1 MSPKHRH
8 TPIVGRPP
16 IVGQAPI
23 DDGQTGANGRAL
35 LTGVLALAIV
45 LAAVGYSFDW
55 GRNLSIETFVETIRS
70 WGMWGIAGSVA
81 LMMVHSFVPFPAEL
95 LACANGMVYGP
106 LWGTAITWTGAML
119 GAVIAF
125 GLARKLGRPFV
136 ERMVA
141 RRKWEVLDDWAA
153 HKGWQVV
160 LISRFIPVIA
170 FNLINYAA
178 GLTRLTWWQFI
189 WTTGLGILPLTVLMV
204 VMGDNIESLGWES
217 WLLLLVGGLVL
228 WAVFLRKLKVPLS
241 DAKHEPEPPSRQ

>member
-1 MSPKHRH
+1 MRSDSPGPNTAAQPVAGHKR
-8 TPIVGRPP
+8 TVASAKTITFAILLVLVALVVVGFS
-16 IVGQAPI
+16 V
-23 DDGQTGANGRAL
+23 
-35 LTGVLALAIV
+35 
-45 LAAVGYSFDW
+45 DW
-55 GRNLSIETFVETIRS
+55 GSDLSVEVFVETIRS
-70 WGMWGIAGSVA
+70 WGMWGVLGSVA

-95 LACANGMVYGP
+95 LACANGMIYGP
-106 LWGTAITWTGAML
+106 LWGTVITWTGAML
-119 GAVIAF
+119 GAAIAF

-141 RRKWEVLDDWAA
+141 RRNWEVLDDWTAVN
-153 HKGWQVV
+153 GWQVV

-217 WLLLLVGGLVL
+217 WLLLLVGGLIL
-228 WAVFLRKLKVPLS
+228 WFVFHRKLTGDS
-241 DAKHEPEPPSRQ
+241 IRSES